1 MNSKE
6 SSQNLW
12 IPKINILE
20 KNFFGWDNTKMNEGE
35 VHDRN
40 DSLNQNFQKFIVQ
53 NYAKKDSR
61 ISKLFLKRKLR
72 LLKVPILSDFGEF
85 LANLSNRSVR
95 SDNFPEKERKKKFHC
110 FGWEKFVTKK
120 IFFSLRLKKPSPY
133 SVVSDS
139 WRETSDFLE
148 RISAKVWNFRERLG
162 SPDAK
167 RKFLESLNFF
177 EMFFF

>member
-1 MNSKE
+1 
-6 SSQNLW
+6 
-12 IPKINILE
+12 
-20 KNFFGWDNTKMNEGE
+20 MNEGE

-110 FGWEKFVTKK
+110 FG
-120 IFFSLRLKKPSPY
+120 
-133 SVVSDS
+133 
-139 WRETSDFLE
+139 
-148 RISAKVWNFRERLG
+148 
-162 SPDAK
+162 
-167 RKFLESLNFF
+167 
-177 EMFFF
+177 